1 MPFLDTQKQCVPRV
15 PRVPKPL
22 KAFKSAGNQNGT
34 QVATGRNTPAMADKR
49 CSSISPSGQQ
59 DWWPPSLAGRRC
71 SRFWVQ
77 VKGPGAN
84 DEQ

>member
-22 KAFKSAGNQNGT
+22 KAFKSAGNQHGT

-49 CSSISPSGQQ
+49 CSSISPLASRTGG
-59 DWWPPSLAGRRC
+59 PPASLG
-71 SRFWVQ
+71 V
-77 VKGPGAN
+77 GARVFGFR
-84 DEQ
+84 